1 MAISRE
7 TMSHYFHLPIDRAAK
22 QLNIGLSVFKKQC
35 REVGIQ
41 RWPYRKLKSLQKM
54 ISDFQVSN
62 RLNLTF

>member
-22 QLNIGLSVFKKQC
+22 QLNVGLSVLKKQF

-54 ISDFQVSN
+54 ISDLQVSN
-62 RLNLTF
+62 RLTLTF